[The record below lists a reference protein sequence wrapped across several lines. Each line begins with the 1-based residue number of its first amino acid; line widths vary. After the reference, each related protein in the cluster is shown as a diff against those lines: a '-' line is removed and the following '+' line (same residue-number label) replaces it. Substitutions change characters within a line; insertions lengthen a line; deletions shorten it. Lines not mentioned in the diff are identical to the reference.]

1 MDRDEARRL
10 GQSLL
15 LGDRI
20 EAGLKRIGVHRAV
33 KAIERRTG
41 WGCGCERRKA
51 LLNRLSSTDRP

>member
-1 MDRDEARRL
+1 MDRDEARRI

-20 EAGLKRIGVHRAV
+20 EAGLKRIGVHQAV

-41 WGCGCERRKA
+41 WDCGCSRRKSV
-51 LLNRLSSTDRP
+51 LNRFQITR

>member
-33 KAIERRTG
+33 KAIERRAG
-41 WGCGCERRKA
+41 WDCGCSRRKA
-51 LLNRLSSTDRP
+51 ALNRFQITR